1 MNLTQLPSAGDIS
14 LAWEVREILARAISE
29 VQIAASAGVVVTS
42 KRAQL
47 AALFSAAA
55 AAVLDAEFDVPAAG
69 TFTTV
74 VNGQTIT
81 LKDSTGATATGTATK
96 NSPATIHVAAGVL
109 TDVQASA

>member
-55 AAVLDAEFDVPAAG
+55 AAVLDTEFDVPAAG
-69 TFTTV
+69 TYTTV
-74 VNGQTIT
+74 VNGGTVPLYTSAGVVSSGNAT
-81 LKDSTGATATGTATK
+81 L
-96 NSPATIHVAAGVL
+96 NSPATYTVVGGVV
-109 TDVQASA
+109 TKVTASA

>member
-1 MNLTQLPSAGDIS
+1 MNLTQLPSAGN
-14 LAWEVREILARAISE
+14 LVCAWEIREALALAISE
-29 VQIAASAGVVVTS
+29 VQVAAASGVDVTS
-42 KRAQL
+42 KRATL

-55 AAVLDAEFDVPAAG
+55 AAVLDTEFDVPAAG